1 MKKVEIRNGK
11 GAIYLH
17 NYHLKYIW
25 CFGKD
30 LGKSFLWNPLCLFVA
45 FMVILRGLG
54 TTIIWEINT
63 TIYFSW
69 WSLVLMYF
77 ILIFALVSFSKKRQP
92 QFIFL
97 QFEAGSDI
105 NKLELNNVVL
115 LREIKLNHVN
125 TKATRVYSFVKKTNI
140 QLPSS
145 LIAIF
150 KSLISLAKIHL
161 FVQVF
166 FG

>member
-1 MKKVEIRNGK
+1 
-11 GAIYLH
+11 
-17 NYHLKYIW
+17 
-25 CFGKD
+25 
-30 LGKSFLWNPLCLFVA
+30 
-45 FMVILRGLG
+45 
-54 TTIIWEINT
+54 
-63 TIYFSW
+63 
-69 WSLVLMYF
+69 MYF

-115 LREIKLNHVN
+115 LREIKLNHIN

-150 KSLISLAKIHL
+150 KSLISLAKIL
-161 FVQVF
+161 VQNS
-166 FG
+166 